1 MSHQEMLDAVPD
13 WKLDSITAQFF
24 GGENRMASYDVTFE
38 AIDRILV
45 AIEFQELAE
54 AIANK
59 TTVEV
64 GPEEGMQA
72 LGVIYGIL
80 ESGLAGRHVTV
91 SDVID
96 GTIDEYQ
103 QPIDKEIGYA

>member
-13 WKLDSITAQFF
+13 WTLDPITATFF
-24 GGENRMASYDVTFE
+24 GGETRIASYDVDFE
-38 AIDRILV
+38 TIDRILV

-54 AIANK
+54 AITNK
-59 TTVEV
+59 STVEV
-64 GPEEGMQA
+64 GPKEGMQA

-80 ESGLAGRHVTV
+80 ESGLAGRHVAV

-96 GTIDEYQ
+96 GSIDEYQ

>member
-1 MSHQEMLDAVPD
+1 MSHKEMLDAIPD
-13 WKLDSITAQFF
+13 WTLDPITASFF
-24 GGENRMASYDVTFE
+24 GGETRMASYDVEFE

-59 TTVEV
+59 TAVEV

-80 ESGLAGRHVTV
+80 ESGLAGRHVAV
-91 SDVID
+91 SEIID
-96 GTIDEYQ
+96 GSIDEYQ